1 MTTQHG
7 SLRPLRTVARAV
19 ASHAVNEN
27 HANLLGTPEWAAYL
41 HEEVLPAVTSGV
53 DLGDD
58 LLEIGP
64 GPGAATEW
72 LRHRVSRVVALDL
85 DDSAVSAL
93 AARFAGTNISAVT
106 GDATA
111 LDYPDGSFD
120 SVGMFTM
127 LHHVP
132 TRALQD
138 AMLAE
143 ALRVLRPGGTL
154 VGSDSL
160 ASVDLHHFHEGDTYN
175 PVEPAALLTRL
186 QTLGFASMTVTV
198 GHGVLFRARKE
209 KRLCE
214 GSASGAGASGV

>member
-1 MTTQHG
+1 VSPT
-7 SLRPLRTVARAV
+7 
-19 ASHAVNEN
+19 VNEN
-27 HANLLGTPEWAAYL
+27 HANLLGTPEWAAHL
-41 HEEVLPAVTSGV
+41 HDDILPVVTSGV
-53 DLGDD
+53 DLGEDM
-58 LLEIGP
+58 LEVGP

-72 LRHRVSRVVALDL
+72 LRHRVRRLVAVELDHE
-85 DDSAVSAL
+85 AAAAL
-93 AARFAGTNISAVT
+93 RARFAHANVSVVV

-132 TRALQD
+132 TPGLQNAL
-138 AMLAE
+138 LAE

-160 ASVDLHHFHEGDTYN
+160 ASDRLHHFHAGDTYN

-186 QTLGFASMTVTV
+186 QTLGFGPITITV
-198 GHGVLFRARKE
+198 GDTLLFRAGRAGE
-209 KRLCE
+209 KT
-214 GSASGAGASGV
+214 

>member
-1 MTTQHG
+1 MAAYALCATR
-7 SLRPLRTVARAV
+7 SLAV
-19 ASHAVNEN
+19 ASLTVNEN
-27 HANLLGTPEWAAYL
+27 HANLLGTPEWAAHL
-41 HEEVLPAVTSGV
+41 HNDILPVVTSGV
-53 DLGDD
+53 DLGEDM
-58 LLEIGP
+58 LEIGP

-72 LRHRVSRVVALDL
+72 LRHRVRRLVAVELEAD
-85 DDSAVSAL
+85 
-93 AARFAGTNISAVT
+93 AAASLRSRFAATNVSVVV

-120 SVGMFTM
+120 SVGTFTM

-138 AMLAE
+138 ALLAE

-160 ASVDLHHFHEGDTYN
+160 ASDRLHRFHEGDTYN

-186 QTLGFASMTVTV
+186 QTVGFGSITIMV
-198 GHGVLFRARKE
+198 GAGLLFRAEKE
-209 KRLCE
+209 KT
-214 GSASGAGASGV
+214 